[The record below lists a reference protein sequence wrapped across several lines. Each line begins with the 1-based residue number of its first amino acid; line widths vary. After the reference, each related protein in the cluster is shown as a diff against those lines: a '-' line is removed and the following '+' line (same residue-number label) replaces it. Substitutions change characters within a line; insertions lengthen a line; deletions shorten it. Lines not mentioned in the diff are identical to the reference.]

1 MRHAPVTGGAAFF
14 HDLLEDTDATEEEI
28 AQMGGPE
35 VLAAVKALAKQP
47 GYVMAD
53 YVAGVRIAAL
63 LCARTLSTCGL
74 VSAT

>member
-1 MRHAPVTGGAAFF
+1 
-14 HDLLEDTDATEEEI
+14 
-28 AQMGGPE
+28 MGEPE

-74 VSAT
+74 VSTT